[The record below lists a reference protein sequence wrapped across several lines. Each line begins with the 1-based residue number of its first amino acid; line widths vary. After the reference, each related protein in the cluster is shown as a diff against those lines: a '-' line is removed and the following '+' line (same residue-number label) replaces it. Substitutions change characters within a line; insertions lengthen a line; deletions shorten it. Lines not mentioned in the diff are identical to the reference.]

1 MIDFCIT
8 DDAVVLDHDI
18 DLVIQQIDML
28 LDTKPRDVIGEP
40 GYGCDYNRFLYETNI
55 GASGIAA
62 YIESHIRNTIDLL
75 SFDLQVQCT
84 IHAGTEND
92 IILVYINII
101 TPDGYY
107 YRKVYNIS

>member
-1 MIDFCIT
+1 MIDFCNT
-8 DDAVVLDHDI
+8 DDTVVLEHDI
-18 DLVIQQIDML
+18 DLVVQQIDML
-28 LDTKPRDVIGEP
+28 LDTRPRDVLGEP
-40 GYGCDYNRFLYETNI
+40 SYGCDYYRFLYETNI
-55 GASGIAA
+55 GASGIAS

-75 SFDLQVQCT
+75 SMDLKVNCT

-107 YRKVYNIS
+107 YQKVYNIS